1 MGKYMKKSKIT
12 SDVVAVM
19 EVTSG
24 VRTRAKTHA
33 LQLLQSPVSSN
44 LDATSTCYLQ
54 LRSRRLEKPAPLF
67 NAETKRNTTKE
78 KDTFSCKGASRLRVN
93 SSSTTGGCDEK
104 GTGKLGF
111 KCETEDSGSLK
122 EASSGDNCFDFERCT
137 RESTPCSLIR
147 DSETIANPGSTT
159 RQRSSTAGSQ
169 RLLNTQRNIPTT
181 CEMDEFFAG
190 VEQQQQRLFIE
201 KYNFDIV
208 NDLPLSGRYEWVRDS
223 ERSDLHRLA
232 LYNLIIY
239 LPCKL
244 MLSEWKPWKMFNSK
258 ICNTTELIRLFV
270 PYLPWPHTRCARGGG
285 GGGGGGVVVQS
296 EFGLAG

>member
-67 NAETKRNTTKE
+67 NAETKRSTTKE

-137 RESTPCSLIR
+137 RESTPCSLMR

-208 NDLPLSGRYEWVRDS
+208 NDLPLSGRYEWVRV
-223 ERSDLHRLA
+223 
-232 LYNLIIY
+232 I
-239 LPCKL
+239 P
-244 MLSEWKPWKMFNSK
+244 
-258 ICNTTELIRLFV
+258 
-270 PYLPWPHTRCARGGG
+270 
-285 GGGGGGVVVQS
+285 
-296 EFGLAG
+296 

>member
-44 LDATSTCYLQ
+44 QDATSTCYLQ

-67 NAETKRNTTKE
+67 NAETKRNPTRE
-78 KDTFSCKGASRLRVN
+78 KDSFNCKGASRLRVN
-93 SSSTTGGCDEK
+93 SSRTTGDCDGK
-104 GTGKLGF
+104 GTEKLGF
-111 KCETEDSGSLK
+111 KCETEDFESLK
-122 EASSGDNCFDFERCT
+122 EASSGDNCFRFRKRGRLFTQKRCT

-147 DSETIANPGSTT
+147 DPETIATPGSTT
-159 RQRSSTAGSQ
+159 RQRSSTSGSQ
-169 RLLNTQRNIPTT
+169 RLLNTQRNVPTT
-181 CEMDEFFAG
+181 CEMDEFFAA

-208 NDLPLSGRYEWVRDS
+208 NDLPLSGHYDWVRV
-223 ERSDLHRLA
+223 
-232 LYNLIIY
+232 I
-239 LPCKL
+239 P
-244 MLSEWKPWKMFNSK
+244 
-258 ICNTTELIRLFV
+258 
-270 PYLPWPHTRCARGGG
+270 
-285 GGGGGGVVVQS
+285 
-296 EFGLAG
+296 

>member
-104 GTGKLGF
+104 GTEKLGF

-122 EASSGDNCFDFERCT
+122 EASSGDNCFDFERYSHQC
-137 RESTPCSLIR
+137 CSL
-147 DSETIANPGSTT
+147 AW
-159 RQRSSTAGSQ
+159 
-169 RLLNTQRNIPTT
+169 
-181 CEMDEFFAG
+181 
-190 VEQQQQRLFIE
+190 
-201 KYNFDIV
+201 Y
-208 NDLPLSGRYEWVRDS
+208 
-223 ERSDLHRLA
+223 
-232 LYNLIIY
+232 
-239 LPCKL
+239 
-244 MLSEWKPWKMFNSK
+244 
-258 ICNTTELIRLFV
+258 
-270 PYLPWPHTRCARGGG
+270 
-285 GGGGGGVVVQS
+285 VVSV
-296 EFGLAG
+296 